1 MPKKLDLTE
10 NLEKYIIDHSE
21 SLTDVQKEIIQY
33 NISLGDQQ
41 RLQISVSQAQFL
53 QTLIKISNIKK
64 ILEIGSF
71 TGFSALS
78 MALALPSDGLLIS
91 LDKSPEFSMKAQSF
105 YKKANEKK
113 IKQIIQPATKS
124 LNELKDSSQRFDL
137 IFIDADKENY
147 LNYYETCLELID
159 KKGLI
164 VIDNVLWHGEVI
176 DETKND
182 KFTNIIREFNTH
194 IKKDRRVVKNIIPIG
209 DGLTI
214 CIKKQ
219 CTQFLVFISLKRQ
232 NF

>member
-10 NLEKYIIDHSE
+10 NLEKYIVDHSE

-78 MALALPSDGLLIS
+78 MALALPSDGFLIS

-176 DETKND
+176 DDTKND

-194 IKKDRRVVKNIIPIG
+194 IKKDSRVVKNIIPIG

-214 CIKKQ
+214 CIKK
-219 CTQFLVFISLKRQ
+219 
-232 NF
+232 